1 MKKTQSRT
9 LDEITPTADPHLDE
23 IGRFLLRLAA
33 MLHLIVDFLVEF
45 GTLLI
50 EYAQKTS

>member
-1 MKKTQSRT
+1 MKKTQSSR
-9 LDEITPTADPHLDE
+9 LDETNPTADPHMDE

-33 MLHLIVDFLVEF
+33 MLRLIVDFLVEF

-50 EYAQKTS
+50 EST